1 MTEEQLNNIDKPQ
14 GWDVSVSAQDAIHAI
29 NRLLWSDD
37 VVGDDYAEP
46 ELCRYR
52 GFPNIPVPVKHSKTI
67 PVMETTIEG
76 AQKRIKPII
85 EWYDDYPEGNPWGT
99 DLEYIGVFIDSVGD
113 EMAAI
118 SSSCNSL
125 HDRYVEA
132 LANANQLQADF
143 DTVDAEAANHLA
155 DKIKMQKAIDE
166 WKDNFE
172 SVSVA
177 SARRLEEK
185 IELQKEVDRLRE
197 ERDDLLDRVS
207 AANTMAK
214 NLRQANLNLIH
225 AANDNR

>member
-1 MTEEQLNNIDKPQ
+1 
-14 GWDVSVSAQDAIHAI
+14 
-29 NRLLWSDD
+29 
-37 VVGDDYAEP
+37 
-46 ELCRYR
+46 
-52 GFPNIPVPVKHSKTI
+52 
-67 PVMETTIEG
+67 
-76 AQKRIKPII
+76 
-85 EWYDDYPEGNPWGT
+85 
-99 DLEYIGVFIDSVGD
+99 
-113 EMAAI
+113 MAAI

-225 AANDNR
+225 AAHDNR